1 MNMAD
6 SFSVASNSV
15 EDAVAEV
22 VDAFRDSVR
31 RGERPDV
38 EEYAL
43 RYPHLADILR
53 RVLPALEVLR
63 PQDGSLPALPVVED
77 VPAVLGDF
85 RIVREIGKG
94 GMGIV
99 YEAEQISLRR
109 RVALKVLPFAATM
122 DARHLQRFHNEAQA
136 AAGLHHTNIVPVHF
150 VGCERGVHFYAM
162 QFIEGQPLSAIVRQ
176 LQRTEK
182 TESTAGSEP
191 TASHQPLPE
200 GTLATSPTVRPGADV
215 TPLTSEG
222 RRGKDYYRKVA
233 ELGIQAAEALDH
245 AHQVGIV
252 HRDVKPANLLLDG
265 RGNLWVT
272 DFGLAQVQ
280 SDTRLTQTGDLVGT
294 LRYMSPEQ
302 ALAKRVPIDHR
313 TDIYS
318 LGATLYELLTL
329 QPLYAGQDRQELLRQ
344 IAFDEPKP
352 LRKWDRAIPAELE
365 TIVLKALEKAP
376 AERYATAQAFADDLR
391 RYRMHEPIRARRA
404 TLWQRA
410 RKFARRHQGATV
422 TAAIALVAGLVLGII
437 GLAVNNHLV
446 RQEQELTKNALNQAD
461 KDKAIAQAM
470 SNFLRDKLL
479 AQASPRAQADALL
492 KGGDKSARRNPNP
505 TIRELLDRAARE
517 LTEDN
522 IEAQFPEQ
530 PLVQAELLKTIGEA
544 YSGIGDYGPA
554 TAHLLRA
561 RDLHSRELGANHA
574 DTLATVSS
582 LARTYL
588 DAGKAQEAADLF
600 EQVRD
605 WRRANLGPGH
615 ADTLASMSDL
625 LRCYYRLEQHE
636 KVLQLR
642 EELVR
647 LRQASLGAEHRDTL
661 ESQFH
666 LANSYAAMNRIP
678 EALRL
683 LQETLPK
690 QSKTLGPDHP
700 DTLKSM
706 NNLANCYFLVRE
718 RHKALDL
725 HRQMLELRGTR
736 LGPND
741 PETLQSLYNVA
752 IMCSKVGQ
760 YAEAVAGL
768 KDALARR
775 IVKLGRTNQY
785 TVKNMN
791 ALAWL
796 LANCPDATLRD
807 PGQALQLAKQA
818 VEQAP
823 KEGDYWNT
831 LGASHYRVGEWQEAV
846 KALNESMRLRKGGD
860 PTDWFFLAMAHV
872 RLGDKDQ
879 GRTWHQKAAEL
890 MDKKQSQDEELRQFR
905 DESAQLLAT
914 EKQ

>member
-1 MNMAD
+1 MPD

-31 RGERPDV
+31 RGERPDI

-63 PQDGSLPALPVVED
+63 PQEGSSPSLSTVED

-85 RIVREIGKG
+85 RILREVAKG

-136 AAGLHHTNIVPVHF
+136 AACLHHTNIVPVF
-150 VGCERGVHFYAM
+150 SVGCERGIHFYAM
-162 QFIEGQPLSAIVRQ
+162 QFIDGQPLSELIRQ
-176 LQRTEK
+176 LRRAEK
-182 TESTAGSEP
+182 PESTAESEQTP
-191 TASHQPLPE
+191 PYQPPLE
-200 GTLATSPTVRPGADV
+200 EKGMARPTVQTGRDA
-215 TPLTSEG
+215 TPLTMVG
-222 RRGKDYYRKVA
+222 RRDWTYFRKVA
-233 ELGIQAAEALDH
+233 ELGVQAAEALDH

-265 RGNLWVT
+265 RGNLWIT

-280 SDTRLTQTGDLVGT
+280 SDTRLTRTGDLLGT

-302 ALAKRVPIDHR
+302 ALAKRVPIDHH

-329 QPLYAGQDRQELLRQ
+329 QPLYSGQDRQELLRQ

-365 TIVLKALEKAP
+365 TIVLKALEKVP
-376 AERYATAQAFADDLR
+376 SERYATAQALADDLR
-391 RYRMHEPIRARRA
+391 RFHMHEPIRARRA
-404 TLWQRA
+404 TPWQRA

-422 TAAIALVAGLVLGII
+422 TAAIALVVGLVLGMA

-446 RQEQELTKNALNQAD
+446 RQEQQRTQKALDRAD
-461 KDKAIAQAM
+461 KQGAIAQAVQ
-470 SNFLRDKLL
+470 NFLRDKLL
-479 AQASPRAQADALL
+479 AQAAPRAQADALL
-492 KGGDKSARRNPNP
+492 RGRDKSARLEPNP
-505 TIRELLDRAARE
+505 RIGELLNRAARE

-522 IEAQFPEQ
+522 IEALFPEQ

-544 YSGIGDYGPA
+544 YSGIGDYEPA

-561 RDLHSRELGANHA
+561 RDLQNRELGPDHP

-588 DAGKAQEAADLF
+588 DASKPKDAADLF
-600 EQVRD
+600 GQVLD
-605 WRRANLGPGH
+605 WRREHLGPGH

-625 LRCYYRLEQHE
+625 ARCYYRLKQHG
-636 KVLQLR
+636 KALQLR

-661 ESQFH
+661 ESMYH
-666 LANSYAAMNRIP
+666 LANSYAAMRRIP
-678 EALRL
+678 EALPI
-683 LQETLPK
+683 LQQILAQLTEK
-690 QSKTLGPDHP
+690 LGLDHP
-700 DTLKSM
+700 DTLRIM
-706 NNLANCYFLVRE
+706 NNVANCYAGVDE
-718 RHKALDL
+718 QHKSLELHRKVLDL
-725 HRQMLELRGTR
+725 RSTS
-736 LGPND
+736 LGSDHPD
-741 PETLQSLYNVA
+741 TLDSAYNVA
-752 IMCSKVGQ
+752 IMCSRVGR
-760 YAEAVAGL
+760 YAEAVTGL
-768 KDALARR
+768 KDALARQEA
-775 IVKLGRTNQY
+775 KLGPEHRY
-785 TVKNMN
+785 STVKSMN

-796 LANCPDATLRD
+796 LANCPDRTLRD
-807 PGQALQLAKQA
+807 PSQALQLAKEA
-818 VEQAP
+818 VNRAP
-823 KEGDYWNT
+823 KEGDYRNT
-831 LGASHYRVGEWQEAV
+831 LGAAYYRVGEWQKAIE
-846 KALNESMRLRKGGD
+846 ALNESTKLRKGGD
-860 PTDWFFLAMAHV
+860 PTDWFFLAMAHW
-872 RLGDKDQ
+872 RLGNKEE
-879 GRTWHQKAAEL
+879 GRTWHQKAAEW
-890 MDKKQSQDEELRQFR
+890 MNKKQSQDEELGLFR
-905 DESAQLLAT
+905 AESAQLLAT
-914 EKQ
+914 EKK